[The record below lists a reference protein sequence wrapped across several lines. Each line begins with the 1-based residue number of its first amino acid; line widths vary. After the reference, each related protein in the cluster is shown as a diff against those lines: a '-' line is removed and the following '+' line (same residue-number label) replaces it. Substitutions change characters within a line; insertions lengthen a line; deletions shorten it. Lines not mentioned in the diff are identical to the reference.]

1 MEKEYEYIEIENIF
15 PVFKIEHNK
24 RSKRELLSRLEEGW
38 EIFKTETI
46 GTKEYI
52 YKMYILRKEKK
63 ESQQKI
69 YEE

>member
-1 MEKEYEYIEIENIF
+1 MKKEYEYIEIEN
-15 PVFKIEHNK
+15 VFSVYAIENNK
-24 RSKRELLSRLEEGW
+24 NSKKELISKLKEGW
-38 EIFKTETI
+38 EIFRAETI
-46 GTKEYI
+46 GTKECI